1 MKNIEKYTN
10 TNDALNAY
18 NSLVFNMVPFDVW
31 LECEYE
37 EPHKPT
43 LIEAAEAIVKIV
55 PSTPTSVKRN
65 LFREL
70 RLAVEREKA
79 NPVRNCNK
87 YRTAKDAFAVFNKM
101 CDEKKCS
108 MCPFSAE
115 RNECLNCS
123 FNWLFAEAEKE
134 VSK

>member
-10 TNDALNAY
+10 TKDAIAAY
-18 NSLVFNMVPFDVW
+18 NKLDFKRVPFDIW

-37 EPHKPT
+37 EPHVQT
-43 LIEAAEAIVKIV
+43 LLEAAEAVVKV
-55 PSTPTSVKRN
+55 GYGTFVAD
-65 LFREL
+65 L
-70 RLAVEREKA
+70 RSAVEREKA
-79 NPVRNCNK
+79 KPVRNCDK
-87 YRTAKDAFAVFNKM
+87 YRTAKDAFAGFNKM
-101 CDEKKCS
+101 CEEKKCS
-108 MCPFSAE
+108 TCPFSAE